1 MDIRQSILVLIVL
14 LSEKVYSDSCQP
26 IVDSLKNLGYVFT
39 HNSICY
45 VFINHEKT
53 WVDARAQ
60 CETWGGDMVHIP
72 DKDTMDFLRRVMG
85 NHLRWRNN
93 GVWIGLHNRGSGG
106 WKWTTGDEQTYG
118 YWEPGEPSKMFG
130 FISFEDCACMR
141 RNDDWR
147 WHDYSCDNDLF
158 TYKYICQFRMLTTTT
173 TTAKPT
179 TPTTSTVKPTTTTTV
194 LTSST
199 TISTVKSVVYYKPSE
214 ATTSDAVHH
223 VIIQGIETDSSLGI
237 QVAQNIGGSNKDKG
251 LSDSSKGAIIGLVLG
266 GFIVLVVSCM
276 VFILFRRRRRM
287 KREADNLVVQFE
299 NTGYMHGYTQGYT
312 PISQSEVNGQVRPES
327 HMYMDTN
334 EMNRLYEQVTK
345 QVDHGVNNYDQLQP
359 KTGACCTDI
368 TQGDTNECCQESN
381 LKKKVDLPEE
391 SNIPSQMNNVN
402 DYVDM
407 GANKPKL
414 TNLEVNTIHLEKQNN
429 LQEREP
435 LYSNDNIQRERLHT
449 PTDDELQALDYEQSD
464 LQILDYEQPVPVD
477 KQSDPLYDVV
487 D

>member
-1 MDIRQSILVLIVL
+1 
-14 LSEKVYSDSCQP
+14 
-26 IVDSLKNLGYVFT
+26 
-39 HNSICY
+39 
-45 VFINHEKT
+45 
-53 WVDARAQ
+53 
-60 CETWGGDMVHIP
+60 
-72 DKDTMDFLRRVMG
+72 
-85 NHLRWRNN
+85 
-93 GVWIGLHNRGSGG
+93 
-106 WKWTTGDEQTYG
+106 
-118 YWEPGEPSKMFG
+118 
-130 FISFEDCACMR
+130 
-141 RNDDWR
+141 
-147 WHDYSCDNDLF
+147 
-158 TYKYICQFRMLTTTT
+158 
-173 TTAKPT
+173 
-179 TPTTSTVKPTTTTTV
+179 
-194 LTSST
+194 
-199 TISTVKSVVYYKPSE
+199 
-214 ATTSDAVHH
+214 
-223 VIIQGIETDSSLGI
+223 
-237 QVAQNIGGSNKDKG
+237 
-251 LSDSSKGAIIGLVLG
+251 
-266 GFIVLVVSCM
+266 
-276 VFILFRRRRRM
+276 M